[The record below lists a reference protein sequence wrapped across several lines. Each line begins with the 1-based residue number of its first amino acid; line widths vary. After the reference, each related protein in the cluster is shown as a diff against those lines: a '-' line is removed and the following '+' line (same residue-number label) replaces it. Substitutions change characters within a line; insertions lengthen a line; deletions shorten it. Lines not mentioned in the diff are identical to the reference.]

1 VARALEGLPLVQGA
15 FETGELPYSK
25 VRALVRAATPATEHE
40 LVDLAREA
48 TAAQLE
54 RLVNLYGKAVEAAI
68 SDETMEARD
77 ARRGA
82 DRYVDGTACTCTSF
96 ACRPRKGSSSTRQ
109 SRHPTTSCTGSGA
122 VTVLAT
128 SACRSRSAA
137 PTR

>member
-1 VARALEGLPLVQGA
+1 MQGA
-15 FETGELPYSK
+15 FETGELSYSK

-82 DRYVDGTACTCTSF
+82 DRYVDEHGM
-96 ACRPRKGSSSTRQ
+96 
-109 SRHPTTSCTGSGA
+109 H
-122 VTVLAT
+122 VYVLRVPPEEGLIVDKAIGLYAT
-128 SACRSRSAA
+128 E
-137 PTR
+137 